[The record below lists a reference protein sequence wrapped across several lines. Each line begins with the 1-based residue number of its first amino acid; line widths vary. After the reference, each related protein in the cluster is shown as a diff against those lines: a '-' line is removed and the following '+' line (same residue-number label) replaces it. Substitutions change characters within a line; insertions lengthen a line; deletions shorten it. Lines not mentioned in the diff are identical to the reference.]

1 MNRKWPIWKILIGA
15 GLGLILAADIGL
27 GIFVWQSFQEGPE
40 TLRAQR
46 SLLSTQA
53 KLLKAD
59 VKRGEQIRASLPQVG
74 KDCDNFYG
82 QSFLSAAT
90 GYSQIDTDLA
100 GIASKAGVKTSGFS
114 FKQDEIKGRG
124 VTEITIRTSVEADY
138 PSIIEFINGLERS
151 KNFYLLDDLRLNS
164 ATPGNIRLELSLH
177 SYFRT

>member
-1 MNRKWPIWKILIGA
+1 MNRKWPTWKLLIAA
-15 GLGLILAADIGL
+15 GLGLLLAADIGL
-27 GIFVWQSFQEGPE
+27 GVFVWQAYREGPE
-40 TLRAQR
+40 TLHAQR
-46 SLLSTQA
+46 ALLATQA

-74 KDCDNFYG
+74 KDCDRFYE
-82 QSFLSAAT
+82 QSFLNGAS

-100 GIASKAGVKTSGFS
+100 AIAAKAGVKTSGFS

-124 VTEITIRTSVEADY
+124 VTEITIRTGVEADY
-138 PSIIEFINGLERS
+138 PSVIQFINGLERS

-164 ATPGNIRLELSLH
+164 AQPGNIRLELSLH

>member
-1 MNRKWPIWKILIGA
+1 MKTKWPTWKILIAA
-15 GLGLILAADIGL
+15 GLGVLLAADIGL
-27 GIFVWQSFQEGPE
+27 GVFVLQSFREGPE
-40 TLRAQR
+40 TLGSQR
-46 SLLSTQA
+46 TMLATQA

-74 KDCDNFYG
+74 RDCDKFYEN
-82 QSFLSAAT
+82 SFLDGAS

-100 GIASKAGVKTSGFS
+100 AIAAKAGVKTSGFS
-114 FKQDEIKGRG
+114 FKQDEVKGRG

-138 PSIIEFINGLERS
+138 PSVIQFINGLERS

-164 ATPGNIRLELSLH
+164 ATPGSIRLELSLH